1 MPLIIATHNK
11 DNRPSNTPPPTGKII
26 LAPME
31 GVADQL
37 MRHLLTS
44 LNSYDFCITEFVRV
58 VDSLVPKHVFRK
70 ICPEIANSC
79 YTEAGTPLRMQLL
92 GQEPDWMA
100 ENALRAIELGSHG
113 IDVNF
118 GCPAKA
124 VNKSKGGAV
133 LLNEPEKIY
142 QILSKIR
149 AAIGNSDTLSAK
161 IRLGF
166 NDASKL
172 AEIVS
177 AVESAKVNQ
186 LTIHARTKSDGY
198 RPPAYWHFIAEF
210 SDKYNLEIF
219 ANGEIWSKSDAQNCI
234 TQSQTANLM
243 LGRGALA
250 LPNLA
255 NVIKFNQA
263 PMPWS
268 ALSVLLKRYSE
279 LELQGDKSFYFSSR
293 LKQWLR
299 YLKLQYPQAEQL
311 FNAIKLL
318 KNKDDILQQID
329 LITEA
334 QPT

>member
-1 MPLIIATHNK
+1 MQTLIDSQVK
-11 DNRPSNTPPPTGKII
+11 KVI

-31 GVADQL
+31 GVADAL
-37 MRHLLTS
+37 MRQLLTS
-44 LNSYDFCITEFVRV
+44 LNNYDFCVTEFVRV
-58 VDSLVPKHVFRK
+58 VDSLIPKHVFRK
-70 ICPEIANSC
+70 ICPEIANNC
-79 YTEAGTPLRMQLL
+79 YTDSGTPLRMQLL

-100 ENALRAIELGSHG
+100 ENALRALELGSHG

-149 AAIGNSDTLSAK
+149 TAMGLDAILSAK

-172 AEIVS
+172 DEIVS
-177 AVESAKVNQ
+177 AVESARVNQ
-186 LTIHARTKSDGY
+186 LTIHARTKQDGY
-198 RPPAYWHFIAEF
+198 RPPAYWHFIA
-210 SDKYNLEIF
+210 DIIKKYHLEIF
-219 ANGEIWSKSDAQNCI
+219 ANGEIWSENDAKNCI
-234 TQSQTANLM
+234 SQSQTANLM

-255 NVIKFNQA
+255 NVIKLNET

-268 ALSVLLKRYSE
+268 ELAILLKRYSE

-299 YLKLQYPQAEQL
+299 YLKLQYPQAEIL

-318 KNKDDILQQID
+318 KNKDEILHQID
-329 LITEA
+329 LITA
-334 QPT
+334 TQPN

>member
-1 MPLIIATHNK
+1 MKPQVK
-11 DNRPSNTPPPTGKII
+11 KII

-31 GVADQL
+31 GVADEL
-37 MRHLLTS
+37 MRQMLTS
-44 LNSYDFCITEFVRV
+44 LNSYDFCVTEFVRV

-70 ICPEIANSC
+70 TCPELDLGCITQS
-79 YTEAGTPLRMQLL
+79 GTLLRMQLL

-100 ENALRAIELGSHG
+100 ENAVRALAMGSHG

-142 QILSKIR
+142 QIMAKMR
-149 AAIGNSDTLSAK
+149 TAIGIDATLSAK

-166 NDASKL
+166 TDASKL
-172 AEIVS
+172 DEIVS
-177 AVESAKVNQ
+177 AIESANVNQ
-186 LTIHARTKSDGY
+186 LTIHARTKQDGY
-198 RPPAYWHFIAEF
+198 RPPAYWHFIAEVRK
-210 SDKYNLEIF
+210 KYDIEIF
-219 ANGEIWSKSDAQNCI
+219 ANGEIWNENDAQNCI
-234 TQSQTANLM
+234 NQSQTPNLM

-255 NVIKFNQA
+255 NVIKFDED

-268 ALSVLLKRYSE
+268 ELSTLLKRYSE

-299 YLKLQYPQAEQL
+299 YLKLQYPQADSL

-318 KNKDDILQQID
+318 KNKDEILHQID
-329 LITEA
+329 IAALA
-334 QPT
+334 

>member
-1 MPLIIATHNK
+1 
-11 DNRPSNTPPPTGKII
+11 
-26 LAPME
+26 ME
-31 GVADQL
+31 GVADEL

-44 LNSYDFCITEFVRV
+44 LNNYDFCITEFVRV
-58 VDSLVPKHVFRK
+58 VDSLVPKHIFRK
-70 ICPEIANSC
+70 ICPELEHNCTTRS
-79 YTEAGTPLRMQLL
+79 GTPLRMQLL

-100 ENALRAIELGSHG
+100 ENAIRALDMGSHG
-113 IDVNF
+113 VDVNF

-142 QILSKIR
+142 QIMTKIR
-149 AAIGNSDTLSAK
+149 AAIGVDATLSAK

-166 NDASKL
+166 SDASKL
-172 AEIVS
+172 DEIVS
-177 AVESAKVNQ
+177 AIESADVNQ
-186 LTIHARTKSDGY
+186 LTIHARTKQDGY
-198 RPPAYWHFIAEF
+198 RPPAYWHFIGQIRK
-210 SDKYNLEIF
+210 KYAIEIF
-219 ANGEIWSKSDAQNCI
+219 ANGEIWSKSDAENCI
-234 TQSQTANLM
+234 RQSQAPNLM

-255 NVIKFNQA
+255 NVIKFNEE

-268 ALSVLLKRYSE
+268 ELSSLLISYSE

-299 YLKLQYPQAEQL
+299 YLKLQYPQADKL

-318 KNKDDILQQID
+318 KNKDDILQQIA
-329 LITEA
+329 LA
-334 QPT
+334 AKA